1 MSPKRRVILH
11 VDMDAFYVA
20 VETLLDPS
28 LRGKPVI
35 VGGDGARGVVASC
48 SYEARAYGVRSA
60 MASVRAKRL
69 CPNAIFL
76 RGNHGLYGE
85 YSERIHEVFRSFTPH
100 IEPIALD
107 EAFLDL
113 TGAQKLFGNGP
124 EAARAVRAAVFDE
137 TKLACSVG
145 VASNKF
151 LAKLASKE
159 AKPPIAHAS
168 NPIVWPVVP
177 GTRRPSDGVLEVM
190 SGHELAF
197 LHHLPVRALWGVGP
211 KTFEQLQ
218 RFGVQTIGDLAALP
232 LETLVRALGPASG
245 HHLHQLAKGVDDR
258 PVESERLAKSI
269 GHEETFSQD
278 HFAAAALETE
288 LLRMADAV
296 ASRMRRAEVRGR
308 TVQLKLKTSDF
319 RLITRSRTLPQ
330 PIDTARPMHQS
341 VVALLH
347 ADDVMNE
354 VTTFG
359 IRLIGVSMSNLSSDS
374 APDQR
379 GQPEVSQQ
387 SDAVRGAVAEQL
399 ELFGTGL
406 RELDDQPIEADPTLE
421 TANDLVLADTVDAI
435 RLRFGAGAVGSAAL
449 ARGARGAQGAG
460 KTGKSGLR
468 VKVAGDTQWG
478 PIGSGGAVSEPQP
491 KASSK
496 TAPK

>member
-1 MSPKRRVILH
+1 VTGDVNRVARGAEHGKPRVILH

-48 SYEARAYGVRSA
+48 SYEARAYGIRSA
-60 MASVRAKRL
+60 MPSVRAKRL
-69 CPNAIFL
+69 CPSAIFI

-113 TGAQKLFGNGP
+113 TGGQKLFGDGA
-124 EAARAVRAAVFDE
+124 ESARAVRAAVFNE

-159 AKPPIAHAS
+159 AKPPIGHAS
-168 NPIVWPVVP
+168 NPMVWPLVP
-177 GTRRPSDGVLEVM
+177 GTRRPSDGVLEVLRER
-190 SGHELAF
+190 ELEF

-232 LETLVRALGPASG
+232 SETLVRALGSASG
-245 HHLHQLAKGVDDR
+245 RHLHQLGQGIDDR
-258 PVESERLAKSI
+258 PVESERMAKSI
-269 GHEETFSQD
+269 GHEETFSHD
-278 HFAAAALETE
+278 HFAAAGLETE
-288 LLRMADAV
+288 LLRLADAV
-296 ASRMRRAEVRGR
+296 ASRMRRADVRGR

-319 RLITRSRTLPQ
+319 RLITRSRTLPH
-330 PIDTARPMHQS
+330 PIDTVRAMHQC

-347 ADDVMNE
+347 ADDVLAE
-354 VTTFG
+354 VTTSG
-359 IRLIGVSMSNLSSDS
+359 VRLIGISMSNLVSTAPASEASSPVDDDRL
-374 APDQR
+374 AEP
-379 GQPEVSQQ
+379 
-387 SDAVRGAVAEQL
+387 VAEQL
-399 ELFGTGL
+399 DLFAGSAGFGGP
-406 RELDDQPIEADPTLE
+406 EDGVVAADDPMIE
-421 TANDLVLADTVDAI
+421 TATDVAIAETIDAI
-435 RLRFGAGAVGSAAL
+435 RLRFGPSSVGSAAF
-449 ARGARGAQGAG
+449 AR
-460 KTGKSGLR
+460 KTTKGLR
-468 VKVAGDTQWG
+468 VKIAGDTQWG
-478 PIGSGGAVSEPQP
+478 PSEESPPKPKSGSKIDP
-491 KASSK
+491 K
-496 TAPK
+496 